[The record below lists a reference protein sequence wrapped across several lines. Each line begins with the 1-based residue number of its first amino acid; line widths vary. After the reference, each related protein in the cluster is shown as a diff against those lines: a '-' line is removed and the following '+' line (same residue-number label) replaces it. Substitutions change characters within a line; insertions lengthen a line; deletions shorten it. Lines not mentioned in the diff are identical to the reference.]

1 MTIVM
6 ISVKYYTTTVL
17 HNNIISYLW
26 TQKICP
32 RPRPRRFVLSLG
44 LGLKKLSSFN
54 ITDGK
59 SDWNWLS
66 LLV

>member
-17 HNNIISYLW
+17 HNIISYLW
-26 TQKICP
+26 IQKICP
-32 RPRPRRFVLSLG
+32 RPRPRTFVLG

-54 ITDGK
+54 ITA
-59 SDWNWLS
+59 
-66 LLV
+66 LLKEAENDIDN